1 MEAAIKKIPYG
12 MTDFESI
19 IRDGYYYVDKTQY
32 IEKVENISRFFF
44 FVRPRRFGK
53 SLFLNMLGLY
63 YDINKKDK
71 FEESFGELYIGKHP
85 TPNRNKYLVLTLNFS
100 SVASDM
106 ETLKQTFNT
115 YCKLVMSAFAKD
127 YSDLLGKNIAE
138 ELEKYD
144 TAAEILG
151 FLCLS
156 AKSKGLKIYLILDE
170 YDNFANNILVDYGNE
185 RYHSITHGN
194 GFFRGFLK
202 VVKDYSNSV
211 IERIF
216 LTGVSPVTM
225 DDLTSGFNIADN
237 YSSNSIFNNMIGF
250 NEYEVRDL
258 IDYYKE
264 RRDLPHSTDEL
275 IEIMKPWYDNYCFSE
290 DSLEERMFNSD
301 MTLYFLNNYLQLG
314 KVPKMMVDNNIRTD
328 YSKLKMLARI
338 DHDNTHEG
346 SRMSTIEEI
355 AAKGEIL
362 VDLHTSFPSA

>member
-151 FLCLS
+151 SYACPPK
-156 AKSKGLKIYLILDE
+156 AKD
-170 YDNFANNILVDYGNE
+170 
-185 RYHSITHGN
+185 
-194 GFFRGFLK
+194 
-202 VVKDYSNSV
+202 
-211 IERIF
+211 
-216 LTGVSPVTM
+216 
-225 DDLTSGFNIADN
+225 
-237 YSSNSIFNNMIGF
+237 
-250 NEYEVRDL
+250 
-258 IDYYKE
+258 
-264 RRDLPHSTDEL
+264 
-275 IEIMKPWYDNYCFSE
+275 
-290 DSLEERMFNSD
+290 
-301 MTLYFLNNYLQLG
+301 
-314 KVPKMMVDNNIRTD
+314 
-328 YSKLKMLARI
+328 
-338 DHDNTHEG
+338 
-346 SRMSTIEEI
+346 
-355 AAKGEIL
+355 
-362 VDLHTSFPSA
+362 

>member
-1 MEAAIKKIPYG
+1 
-12 MTDFESI
+12 
-19 IRDGYYYVDKTQY
+19 
-32 IEKVENISRFFF
+32 
-44 FVRPRRFGK
+44 
-53 SLFLNMLGLY
+53 MLGLY

-185 RYHSITHGN
+185 RYHSTMSELYMDG
-194 GFFRGFLK
+194 
-202 VVKDYSNSV
+202 SSSASV
-211 IERIF
+211 E
-216 LTGVSPVTM
+216 
-225 DDLTSGFNIADN
+225 
-237 YSSNSIFNNMIGF
+237 
-250 NEYEVRDL
+250 
-258 IDYYKE
+258 K
-264 RRDLPHSTDEL
+264 
-275 IEIMKPWYDNYCFSE
+275 
-290 DSLEERMFNSD
+290 
-301 MTLYFLNNYLQLG
+301 Q
-314 KVPKMMVDNNIRTD
+314 
-328 YSKLKMLARI
+328 
-338 DHDNTHEG
+338 
-346 SRMSTIEEI
+346 
-355 AAKGEIL
+355 
-362 VDLHTSFPSA
+362 

>member
-225 DDLTSGFNIADN
+225 DDLTSGFNIAV
-237 YSSNSIFNNMIGF
+237 FHK
-250 NEYEVRDL
+250 L
-258 IDYYKE
+258 
-264 RRDLPHSTDEL
+264 
-275 IEIMKPWYDNYCFSE
+275 C
-290 DSLEERMFNSD
+290 
-301 MTLYFLNNYLQLG
+301 LYT
-314 KVPKMMVDNNIRTD
+314 IRTD
-328 YSKLKMLARI
+328 LVHFI
-338 DHDNTHEG
+338 DCDEYLIDIFLRESTNTKCA
-346 SRMSTIEEI
+346 I
-355 AAKGEIL
+355 
-362 VDLHTSFPSA
+362 